1 MLVGL
6 VKYESLFERFKLTRQ
21 RLENELF
28 GIYQREW
35 FNSR

>member
-6 VKYESLFERFKLTRQ
+6 VKYESLFERFKLTE